1 MAADTLLAE
10 AQDLQSEAVKLR
22 RTLHEHPELGL
33 DLPFTQ
39 ERVLEALEGLPLT
52 VSTGDSTTSV
62 VATLDG
68 ARPGPTIILRGD
80 MDALPMHEDTG
91 LDFVSQ
97 HDDTMHACGHDLHT
111 TMLVTA
117 AKLLS
122 SRQADLAGSVRF
134 MFQPGEEGHHGAQ
147 YMLDEGLLDVAPDRP
162 VTGAFAIHVFSVLP
176 AGLIALRGGAQM
188 ASADQFLVTIHGR
201 GGHAFGTPQRPRS
214 HPHRVRD
221 RAGSPGVLHADARRL
236 RPRGDHRRAHL
247 GRDHLQRHPR
257 GRRDPGHQRAVS
269 ARTRQ
274 QLRDGLQRVAD
285 GIAAAHGTTATVEL
299 DPGYPVTVN
308 DDGFAG
314 FVLDVAT
321 DLVGDK
327 AVARMPNP
335 VMGSEDFSYVLERV
349 PGAMAFLGA
358 APKGI
363 DPWTAPPNHSN
374 RVAFDEDVMARGSA
388 LYAAVALGHL
398 DAPATTGA

>member
-10 AQDLQSEAVKLR
+10 AQDLQPEAVRLR

-39 ERVLEALEGLPLT
+39 ERVLEALDGLPLT
-52 VSTGDSTTSV
+52 VTTGDSTTSV

-147 YMLDEGLLDVAPDRP
+147 YMLDEGLLDVSPETSRHRRLRHPCLLGAAGRAHRAPRRRADGLRRP
-162 VTGAFAIHVFSVLP
+162 VPGDGPRQGWPRL
-176 AGLIALRGGAQM
+176 
-188 ASADQFLVTIHGR
+188 
-201 GGHAFGTPQRPRS
+201 GTPQRPRS

-221 RAGSPGVLHADARRL
+221 RAGPPGVLHPHARRL
-236 RPRGDHRRAHL
+236 RPRA
-247 GRDHLQRHPR
+247 
-257 GRRDPGHQRAVS
+257 
-269 ARTRQ
+269 
-274 QLRDGLQRVAD
+274 
-285 GIAAAHGTTATVEL
+285 
-299 DPGYPVTVN
+299 
-308 DDGFAG
+308 
-314 FVLDVAT
+314 
-321 DLVGDK
+321 
-327 AVARMPNP
+327 
-335 VMGSEDFSYVLERV
+335 
-349 PGAMAFLGA
+349 
-358 APKGI
+358 
-363 DPWTAPPNHSN
+363 
-374 RVAFDEDVMARGSA
+374 
-388 LYAAVALGHL
+388 
-398 DAPATTGA
+398 

>member
-10 AQDLQSEAVKLR
+10 AQDLQPEAVRLR

-39 ERVLEALEGLPLT
+39 ERVLEALDGLPLT
-52 VSTGDSTTSV
+52 VTTGDSTTSV

-91 LDFVSQ
+91 LDFASQ
-97 HDDTMHACGHDLHT
+97 LDDAMHACGHDLHT

-147 YMLDEGLLDVAPDRP
+147 YMLDEGLLDVSPERP

-188 ASADQFLVTIHGR
+188 ASADQFLVTVHGK
-201 GGHAFGTPQRPRS
+201 GGHAS
-214 HPHRVRD
+214 APHNALDPIPIACEIVQALQVFCTRTLD
-221 RAGSPGVLHADARRL
+221 AFDPGVITV
-236 RPRGDHRRAHL
+236 
-247 GRDHLQRHPR
+247 GRISAGTTFNVIPEAAEIQ
-257 GRRDPGHQRAVS
+257 GTMRAVS

-398 DAPATTGA
+398 GAPATT

>member
-10 AQDLQSEAVKLR
+10 AQDLQPEAVRLR

-39 ERVLEALEGLPLT
+39 ERVLEALDGLPLT
-52 VSTGDSTTSV
+52 VTTGDSTTSV

-91 LDFVSQ
+91 LDFASQ
-97 HDDTMHACGHDLHT
+97 RDDTMHACGHDLHT

-147 YMLDEGLLDVAPDRP
+147 YMLDEGLLDVSPERP

-188 ASADQFLVTIHGR
+188 ASADQFLVTVHGK
-201 GGHAFGTPQRPRS
+201 GGHASAPHNALDPDPRS
-214 HPHRVRD
+214 
-221 RAGSPGVLHADARRL
+221 RARSC
-236 RPRGDHRRAHL
+236 RPSRC
-247 GRDHLQRHPR
+247 
-257 GRRDPGHQRAVS
+257 S
-269 ARTRQ
+269 
-274 QLRDGLQRVAD
+274 
-285 GIAAAHGTTATVEL
+285 
-299 DPGYPVTVN
+299 
-308 DDGFAG
+308 
-314 FVLDVAT
+314 
-321 DLVGDK
+321 
-327 AVARMPNP
+327 
-335 VMGSEDFSYVLERV
+335 
-349 PGAMAFLGA
+349 
-358 APKGI
+358 
-363 DPWTAPPNHSN
+363 
-374 RVAFDEDVMARGSA
+374 
-388 LYAAVALGHL
+388 
-398 DAPATTGA
+398 APARSTPSTPG